1 MYSAQENDILSL
13 RTALKTQIMKCKSWG
28 CGLVVEHLCSVH
40 KALGSTPPPP
50 HTHSYSRHSWSTA
63 QTRIL
68 ALISNQRNANQSHT
82 SYQSDN
88 NQGLWECEELAP
100 HLHHWWD
107 CNDNTALEKFGSS
120 SKILKVTIP
129 PGSNSTMYISKTCS
143 HKTCT
148 QMFLIKHCS
157 RKAKSKISVNVHLMD
172 YQNVVYHQHNGILF
186 SHKMKWGIIA
196 HTQYEWALKIF
207 MPWEIWHRKTNI
219 AYTYEVLRIGR
230 FTGVESMTGARAREG
245 QEVTLWAELLLGVM
259 KVCGFRA

>member
-68 ALISNQRNANQSHT
+68 ALISNQRKMQTKVTRVT
-82 SYQSDN
+82 SQIITKV
-88 NQGLWECEELAP
+88 CENVKKLAP
-100 HLHHWWD
+100 HLHYWWD

-186 SHKMKWGIIA
+186 SHKMK
-196 HTQYEWALKIF
+196 
-207 MPWEIWHRKTNI
+207 
-219 AYTYEVLRIGR
+219 
-230 FTGVESMTGARAREG
+230 
-245 QEVTLWAELLLGVM
+245 
-259 KVCGFRA
+259 